1 MTGRLPQL
9 VARLGLAILLIAN
22 GPANAFAL
30 SQRSACSCQAA
41 ADVAV
46 QTEACAEAK
55 PTRCG
60 CCKRKGDPARQKEQ
74 THAKPEKSERQRPVE
89 DTPGACQ
96 VQADCPCCPHC
107 PHCPAGCCV
116 CSVSKAPSHHA
127 DALFSVDMTCLDQHL
142 ADLSLSVP
150 IPPFCELLQVPRA

>member
-1 MTGRLPQL
+1 MTRRPFQL

-22 GPANAFAL
+22 SPANAFAL
-30 SQRSACSCQAA
+30 SQRTACSCQAA

-46 QTEACAEAK
+46 QTEECAEAK

-60 CCKRKGDPARQKEQ
+60 CCKRKSDRVRQKAQ
-74 THAKPEKSERQRPVE
+74 TQAKSEKSEGRSSER
-89 DTPGACQ
+89 DSPGACQ
-96 VQADCPCCPHC
+96 VQADCPCGPHC

-116 CSVSKAPSHHA
+116 CGVSKAPSHHA
-127 DALFSVDMTCLDQHL
+127 GALFSLDMTSLDQHL
-142 ADLSLSVP
+142 ADLSLSLP